1 MAALSRSIA
10 SFGNFFG
17 NKFIR
22 VILLSSFFLQI
33 GVWVRNFAVLLY
45 VMEQTNNDSVAVSWI
60 YIAEYAP
67 IFIFSVIGGTFADR
81 WRPKKTMVNCDLL
94 SALSILI
101 VLVALME
108 GSWRAIFFT
117 TLIST
122 ILSQFSQPSGMKLFK
137 QHVPEEQIQTGMAM
151 YQALSSLFMVIG
163 PAIGTLVFST
173 FGIYVSI
180 GLVGIAFL
188 MSAVMLTMLP
198 ADRIPSTNNNKPS
211 VLKEL
216 KDGFRYVFIHPVLRL
231 LGIAFAL
238 GGLAVGITQPLGI
251 FLVVDRLH
259 MDKEF
264 FQWFSIANV
273 IAMVIGGAFV
283 VGISKRISSQK
294 ILAIGN
300 LISAFSAVG
309 LGLSMNFNLSLLM
322 QFVRGFVQPFIQVG
336 INTIVMKSTEEAY
349 VGRVNGLFGPVF
361 MGTMLLSIM
370 LSGWLS
376 TFVPLVTMFVMSGV
390 FFLIATGVIS
400 LMFKL
405 ELSTKYVTAPE
416 ASVSNH

>member
-1 MAALSRSIA
+1 MSSLSRSIA

-22 VILLSSFFLQI
+22 VILMSSFFLQM
-33 GVWVRNFAVLLY
+33 GVWTRNFAVLLY

-60 YIAEYAP
+60 YVAEYTP

-94 SALSILI
+94 SALSVLI
-101 VLVALME
+101 VLLALIG

-117 TLIST
+117 TLISS

-137 QHVPEEQIQTGMAM
+137 QHVPEEQVQTGMAM
-151 YQALSSLFMVIG
+151 YQAIISLFMVIG

-180 GLVGIAFL
+180 GLVGISFL
-188 MSAVMLTMLP
+188 LSAAMLAMLP
-198 ADRIPSTNNNKPS
+198 PDRAAASVKNKPP
-211 VLKEL
+211 VLQEL
-216 KDGFRYVFIHPVLRL
+216 KDGFRYVFVHPVLRL

-238 GGLAVGITQPLGI
+238 GGLAVGIIQPLGI
-251 FLVVDRLH
+251 FLVVDRLQL
-259 MDKEF
+259 DKEYY
-264 FQWFSIANV
+264 QWFSVANV
-273 IAMVIGGAFV
+273 IAMVAGGALV
-283 VGISKRISSQK
+283 VGISKRVSSQK

-300 LISAFSAVG
+300 LISAFSVVG
-309 LGLSMNFNLSLLM
+309 TGLSMNFNLSLVM

-336 INTIVMKSTEEAY
+336 INTIVMKSTEEGY
-349 VGRVNGLFGPVF
+349 VGRVNGIFGPVF
-361 MGTMLLSIM
+361 MGTMLLMIM

-376 TFVPLVTMFVMSGV
+376 TFVPLVTMYVLSGV
-390 FFLIATGVIS
+390 FFLIATAVIS

-405 ELSTKYVTAPE
+405 ELSTKYASAVS
-416 ASVSNH
+416 ASVSNR